1 MPRTVLGKVR
11 FDVKGDYNPEAQYEE
26 LDVVFYQYSLYI
38 VKPGVTPTIGTLPTD
53 EIYFL
58 KFADLDRKST
68 RLNSSH

>member
-38 VKPGVTPTIGTLPTD
+38 VKPGVTPTIGK
-53 EIYFL
+53 IGR
-58 KFADLDRKST
+58 A
-68 RLNSSH
+68 HV